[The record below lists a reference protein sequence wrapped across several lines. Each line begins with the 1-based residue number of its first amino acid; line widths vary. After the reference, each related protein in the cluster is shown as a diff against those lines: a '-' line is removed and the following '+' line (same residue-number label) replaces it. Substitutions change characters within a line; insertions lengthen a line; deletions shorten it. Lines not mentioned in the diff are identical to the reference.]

1 MSLYTWHEVEDTGM
15 PSGQQAF
22 ASQRHISYV
31 LLSWILTVFSCI
43 VLYSILY
50 DNNFLQLGPNDTLH
64 FVYIAIDT
72 WPKWVGLTTFVV
84 VTQILKVLA
93 DEIVSPWIINTIM
106 DHKST
111 EVTTSA
117 MTVTY
122 TEAQCICQTYYMFA
136 ASVKFITISITI
148 SQIDLVTVL
157 IVTDIIVSI
166 YTTHHFLRAKM
177 PVAILA

>member
-1 MSLYTWHEVEDTGM
+1 MNHKM

-22 ASQRHISYV
+22 ASQRHISYI
-31 LLSWILTVFSCI
+31 LLTWIVIVFSSI
-43 VLYSILY
+43 VSYSVLY
-50 DNNFLQLGPNDTLH
+50 DNNFLQLGPNNTLH
-64 FVYIAIDT
+64 FLYIAIDT
-72 WPKWVGLTTFVV
+72 WPKWVALTIFVV
-84 VTQILKVLA
+84 LTQILKVLA
-93 DEIVSPWIINTIM
+93 DEIVSPWILNTIM

-122 TEAQCICQTYYMFA
+122 TEAQCICQTYYLFA

-157 IVTDIIVSI
+157 IVTDIVVSL
-166 YTTHHFLRAKM
+166 YTTHHFLRAKVSG
-177 PVAILA
+177 PP